1 MVNLRRTVPRGS
13 SGNFLFDEAKID
25 EDELE
30 DDYAKNEAVVKGND
44 NSDDEEKELKN
55 GDNQSLASGVH
66 TLLDKKKK
74 PKVSFRFVDMPR
86 IFSEAKVAL

>member
-44 NSDDEEKELKN
+44 NSDDDDDGDEKELKN
-55 GDNQSLASGVH
+55 GADGDNQSLASGVH
-66 TLLDKKKK
+66 TLLDKNKK
-74 PKVSFRFVDMPR
+74 PKVSFRQMV
-86 IFSEAKVAL
+86 